1 MSFTTVTGPLHYTQ
15 THRSLHTFY
24 MCMSIHIYAYIHIDV
39 KICIYVS
46 GERERVYAL
55 LMIGMSSFI
64 EVYPKC
70 FMDSV
75 LKEDKLF
82 SEQ

>member
-39 KICIYVS
+39 KICIYYL
-46 GERERVYAL
+46 ERERESECLTHDRYVFFHRG
-55 LMIGMSSFI
+55 IS
-64 EVYPKC
+64 K
-70 FMDSV
+70 V
-75 LKEDKLF
+75 LHGLIFEGG
-82 SEQ
+82 

>member
-1 MSFTTVTGPLHYTQ
+1 MYL
-15 THRSLHTFY
+15 
-24 MCMSIHIYAYIHIDV
+24 
-39 KICIYVS
+39 CIWRES
-46 GERERVYAL
+46 ERANAL

-70 FMDSV
+70 FMDSF